1 MLTKRKIATLDRA
14 LAARQ
19 AEVAKARDKLDD
31 TISEWAEL
39 KEHCEEAYD
48 ELQRA
53 RDALSR
59 LV

>member
-1 MLTKRKIATLDRA
+1 MLTKRKIAALDKA

-31 TISEWAEL
+31 TISEWEEL
-39 KEHCEEAYD
+39 RENCIEAHD
-48 ELQRA
+48 DLQRA